1 LVAALFLALIVTLAV
16 FRLPVGPSLALIWQ
30 GGLGDA
36 AGLSR
41 TAVKATPLLLA
52 ALGMVVAWR
61 AGMYNIGGEGQLLM
75 GALLG
80 ACVAKFGVP
89 LGIPGLAG
97 WLLILVV
104 SMIGG
109 ALWATVASWLAIRRG
124 VEVVIGTI
132 LLNFVAV
139 QLLNWAVAGPLQEVK
154 HTVPLTDA
162 LPDAWMLPK
171 LNRQLDVNLGS
182 VIALLLAVAVYFFLF
197 RSVKGYQLRLVGESP
212 RAARAYRISPTK
224 AKYLAMAWSGALCG
238 LAGGLDYAGVAG
250 QLGNGFSQQ
259 WGFLAIPVALLGA
272 LHPLGVIPS
281 AIYFGA
287 LFAGSE
293 NLARFTPAGTTIVFL
308 IQGAAVLTFVA
319 VQSIRRQP
327 STS

>member
-1 LVAALFLALIVTLAV
+1 
-16 FRLPVGPSLALIWQ
+16 
-30 GGLGDA
+30 
-36 AGLSR
+36 
-41 TAVKATPLLLA
+41 
-52 ALGMVVAWR
+52 MVVAWR
-61 AGMYNIGGEGQLLM
+61 AGVYNIGGEGQLLM

-80 ACVAKFGVP
+80 AALAKFIVP
-89 LGIPGLAG
+89 TGLPGPIG
-97 WLLILVV
+97 CGLILVA
-104 SMIGG
+104 SMVGG
-109 ALWATVASWLAIRRG
+109 AGWATLASWLSIRRG

-132 LLNFVAV
+132 LLNFVAI
-139 QLLNWAVAGPLQEVK
+139 QLLNWAVAGPLQEAK

-162 LPDAWMLPK
+162 LPEAWMLPK
-171 LNRQLDVNLGS
+171 LSRQLDVNFGS
-182 VIALLLAVAVYFFLF
+182 VIAILFAVAVSVFLF
-197 RSVKGYQLRLVGESP
+197 RTVAGYQLRLVGESP
-212 RAARAYRISPTK
+212 RTARAYQVSPTL
-224 AKYLAMAWSGALCG
+224 AKYRAMAWSGALCG

-250 QLGNGFSQQ
+250 QIGNGFSQQ

-293 NLARFTPAGTTIVFL
+293 NLARFTPAGTTIVFV

-319 VQSIRRQP
+319 VRSRDWTLRRAA